1 MLSSGMDAVEERGVF
16 APPVSGGHRMQIL
29 RRVAGPDP
37 VTASLLPALLV
48 PASNS
53 LGDDSRFTLRLG
65 RLSVRWVY
73 RVATR

>member
-1 MLSSGMDAVEERGVF
+1 
-16 APPVSGGHRMQIL
+16 MQIL